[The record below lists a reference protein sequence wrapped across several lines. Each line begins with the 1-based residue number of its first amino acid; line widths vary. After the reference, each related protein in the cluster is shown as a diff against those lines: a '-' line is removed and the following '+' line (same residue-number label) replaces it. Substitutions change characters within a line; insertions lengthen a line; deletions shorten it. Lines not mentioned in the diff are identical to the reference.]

1 MLTRCVQKGGLLG
14 QFHVASVLVVVVKG
28 VIGVFVVHLSM
39 CLMSGLGVG
48 GSL

>member
-1 MLTRCVQKGGLLG
+1 MG
-14 QFHVASVLVVVVKG
+14 QFQAVAVLGVLVKG

-39 CLMSGLGVG
+39 CLMSGMGVG